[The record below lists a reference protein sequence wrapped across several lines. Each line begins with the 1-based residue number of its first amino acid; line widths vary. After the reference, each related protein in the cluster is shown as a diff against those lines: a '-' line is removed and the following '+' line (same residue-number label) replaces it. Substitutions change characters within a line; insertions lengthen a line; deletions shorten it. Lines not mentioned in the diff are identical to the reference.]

1 MAGADYKRGCASDEL
16 IYVVIVGT
24 RRRMAVFNININ
36 KLFLYEEYLNTVVIR
51 GYLPAGKV
59 NKL

>member
-1 MAGADYKRGCASDEL
+1 MAGADYKRARACDEL

-24 RRRMAVFNININ
+24 RRRMTVFNININ

-51 GYLPAGKV
+51 GCFSREK
-59 NKL
+59 